1 MAFLN
6 TLKTKLLNFNKKVDD
21 YQEAITFSEAGIQQD
36 RDRSKAMTCVENQGH
51 NLVVAI
57 QNSRFPDDMVDYAL
71 EMAKRMNYDIIA
83 VNAASLTREVTEFF
97 SSTQEDL
104 YREFKQVS
112 AEMVRGFKEK
122 SERMGLK
129 FVHVTNFSDIDH
141 AIKDITHECGQVE
154 FVITENRDQA
164 RVRDAA
170 ENTQRIA
177 RRLFVYSVN

>member
-21 YQEAITFSEAGIQQD
+21 YQEAITFSEAGIQRG
-36 RDRSKAMTCVENQGH
+36 RDQNKLMTCVENQGR

-71 EMAKRMNYDIIA
+71 EMAKRMDYDIIA
-83 VNAASLTREVTEFF
+83 VNAANLTHEVTDFF
-97 SSTQEDL
+97 SSTHENL

-112 AEMVRGFKEK
+112 TEKVQDFKEK

-164 RVRDAA
+164 RVRESA
-170 ENTQRIA
+170 ENTRRIA
-177 RRLFVYSVN
+177 QRLFVYSVD